1 MPESDARSVRFTSNA
16 LWNLRQLALRDA
28 VLAYLQVQAGERGR
42 GRTHVVIR
50 VGPVSFCLP
59 VKVGFLHLNEGNALG
74 SSILWP
80 SLPVAVIISGSQ
92 LDHLPV
98 TSFSS
103 GDSIIF
109 VASSDHI
116 TLVDFCSLKK
126 QKNFRPHIGL
136 NVQINKRC
144 VINPSPPLVFSLSLC
159 VSSSL

>member
-1 MPESDARSVRFTSNA
+1 MPESDARSVRFTSHA
-16 LWNLRQLALRDA
+16 LWNLRQQALRDA
-28 VLAYLQVQAGERGR
+28 ALAYLQVQAGERGR

-92 LDHLPV
+92 LDHLSV

-109 VASSDHI
+109 VASSDRI
-116 TLVDFCSLKK
+116 TLVDF
-126 QKNFRPHIGL
+126 F
-136 NVQINKRC
+136 
-144 VINPSPPLVFSLSLC
+144 FFFFFF
-159 VSSSL
+159 